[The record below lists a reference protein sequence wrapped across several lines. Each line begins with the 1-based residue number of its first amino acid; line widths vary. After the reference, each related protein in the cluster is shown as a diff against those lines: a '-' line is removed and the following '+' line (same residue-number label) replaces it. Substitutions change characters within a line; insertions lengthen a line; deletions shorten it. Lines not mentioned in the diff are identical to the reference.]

1 LAVCLA
7 RQGKMD
13 EAVGLCVDAAKS
25 DPTTR
30 AALALTAALLTGRPD
45 AKASERAEPVLS
57 AALAAH
63 KDDPALLAS
72 LANVRLVQKRSDDA
86 VKLLQQVLQL
96 QPKNVIVLNNLAAV
110 LSEQPQKREDAMRY
124 VDQAIDQAGPQ
135 PQLLDTKA
143 MICLFAG
150 NPDEAARLLEEAV
163 LAPNPDPRY
172 LFHLAAAYYRK
183 NDLDKFRAAMAKVRL
198 DELATTLLTEA
209 DEKLLA
215 ELRSKSGS

>member
-1 LAVCLA
+1 
-7 RQGKMD
+7 
-13 EAVGLCVDAAKS
+13 
-25 DPTTR
+25 
-30 AALALTAALLTGRPD
+30 
-45 AKASERAEPVLS
+45 
-57 AALAAH
+57 
-63 KDDPALLAS
+63 
-72 LANVRLVQKRSDDA
+72 
-86 VKLLQQVLQL
+86 
-96 QPKNVIVLNNLAAV
+96 
-110 LSEQPQKREDAMRY
+110 MRY